1 MKPVLKDEI
10 KPPLIVFPHGGPH
23 TAFTSDFFLYSACLC
38 KLGFSILNGKYD
50 GSHPVRHT
58 PLYVLL
64 RVQSGIISTISPV
77 LALSLSRNTTGERVQ
92 GQLSAHARNKP
103 FTCDPQNEKSSLSVD
118 ANHLRLFSE
127 KLVNHECVNP

>member
-1 MKPVLKDEI
+1 MFFIGPTEFKDEYEAVFTKPVLKDEI

-50 GSHPVRHT
+50 GSTLLLDVF
-58 PLYVLL
+58 L
-64 RVQSGIISTISPV
+64 RVQSGIISTISPG

-92 GQLSAHARNKP
+92 GSG
-103 FTCDPQNEKSSLSVD
+103 TIV
-118 ANHLRLFSE
+118 
-127 KLVNHECVNP
+127 CVYRPPPPTRVE